1 MATSMRLSEHESEG
15 YNEELVSLIV
25 ADMKNPVTPVL
36 EATLVGKRVDNAGR
50 VIACLSKIVH
60 YDAAVIDKHL
70 SCVGAVEIDLRHVQ
84 PPSNWCSQE
93 NLSVASVLDG
103 AVQKPDSVTL

>member
-15 YNEELVSLIV
+15 HNEELLSLIV

-50 VIACLSKIVH
+50 VIACLSKVVH
-60 YDAAVIDKHL
+60 YGATVIDKHL
-70 SCVGAVEIDLRHVQ
+70 FRIGAMEIDLRHVQ
-84 PPSNWCSQE
+84 PPSNSCSQE
-93 NLSVASVLDG
+93 ISALLPFSTVWYKSQVR
-103 AVQKPDSVTL
+103 